1 MNNQKNIR
9 LNNSAQLNQIQAVL
23 EKVNHKIAPLWSL
36 ENYVAVNPFWGF
48 KQETFENTSAYF
60 RKISDQRLTM
70 DNSFYLEAYEKGIII
85 KDDIEQV
92 IKENNG
98 FESAET
104 LIEMAKSSVKTENS
118 IQLIHEIIA
127 QKTNTDWTKF
137 IINRVTNWASSY
149 YDKSSTIWKT
159 NNPTIFPLDSWKLEA
174 QHDLTPTI
182 MGIKQYKETISL
194 LRELNAVETIAYFQQ
209 EFNLND
215 EALENYLHAIC
226 LKVNGWS
233 SYIRGIDWDD
243 NLYNESNQELNDLM
257 AILLTWEFALYQ
269 TFKNQIIWSQI
280 DLNSDFSYSNI
291 IESNPSHEIKI
302 ILQNAYDKAN
312 QRITI
317 EKINNNQTT
326 SKAEVIQPDFQAV
339 FCIDVRSEVYRRNL
353 EIQSEKIKTHGYAG
367 FFGLAVKYQPIAHT
381 EKQNLCPVLLPSGK
395 TITENIEN
403 DTLFKKAHGRRTNT
417 LQLEKVWKSFKY
429 GAISCFSFVSPLGL
443 TFLPKIL
450 SDAFHLT
457 RPINR
462 PENRGLSH
470 KQIKSLKLEHNFTF
484 QEQIDLALGNLRNM
498 GITENFGEI
507 ILITGHGSN
516 TTNNPHA
523 TGLDCGACGG
533 HTGEVN
539 AKILAN
545 ILNNKEVRTVLIR
558 KGVSIPD
565 TTVFIAALHDTTT
578 DEITLYPDEYIK
590 HSKKE
595 KISELK
601 TYLDKASLSS
611 RIERLERMDN
621 STKKLDEQ
629 SVFQRSRD
637 WSQTRPELGLA
648 GCNAFI
654 VAPREVS
661 KNSNLGGKSFL
672 HDYNW
677 EKDRGFKTLELIITA
692 PMVVTNWIN
701 LQYYASTVDP
711 IKAGAGNKV
720 LHNVVGGFGVL
731 EGFSGDLKVGLPIQ
745 SIHDGKEYQ
754 HLPQRLNVMIAAPL
768 SAINEILEKHEHIK
782 QLVEN
787 EWIFLFAIDEDG
799 KVRYKYDTNLEWEIV

>member
-23 EKVNHKIAPLWSL
+23 EKVNNKIAPLWSL

-70 DNSFYLEAYEKGIII
+70 DNSFYIEAYEKGIII

-92 IKENNG
+92 IKVNNG

-174 QHDLTPTI
+174 QHDLSPTI

-194 LRELNAVETIAYFQQ
+194 LGELNAIETIAYFQQ

-243 NLYNESNQELNDLM
+243 NLYNESIHELNDLM

-269 TFKNQIIWSQI
+269 TFKNQIIWNQI

-291 IESNPSHEIKI
+291 IERNPSHEINI

-403 DTLFKKAHGRRTNT
+403 DTLFKEAHGRRTNT

-498 GITENFGEI
+498 GIIENFGEI

-545 ILNNKEVRTVLIR
+545 ILNNKEVRTALIR
-558 KGVSIPD
+558 KGVSIPV

-661 KNSNLGGKSFL
+661 KNSNLCGKSFL

-677 EKDRGFKTLELIITA
+677 EKDQGFKTLELIITA

-787 EWIFLFAIDEDG
+787 EWIFLFAIDEEG